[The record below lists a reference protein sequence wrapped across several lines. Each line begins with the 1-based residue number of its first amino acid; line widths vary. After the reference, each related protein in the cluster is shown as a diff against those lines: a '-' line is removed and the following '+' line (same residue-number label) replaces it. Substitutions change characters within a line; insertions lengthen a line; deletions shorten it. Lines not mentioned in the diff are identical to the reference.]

1 MTNLKDNAAAPPRTT
16 IRIPTASG
24 DELEAW
30 LYLPE
35 GDGPHPAVV
44 MAHGIGGIKAG
55 GLAPFAERF
64 REEGFVAIAFDYRNF
79 GGSGG
84 KPREVLS
91 VPRQRAD
98 YSTVIGWAVEQR
110 YIDPRQIIAWGTS
123 FAGMHIV
130 ELAVS
135 DTRLAAAIA
144 QSPLTDGLAAAMM
157 STLKNGSRIFALA
170 LLDRFGSLFGRQPI
184 YIPGH
189 GMPGDLSIGA
199 TPDGPFGE
207 KLMTPK
213 DGTIWHDRVA
223 ARSLLSFSWRRPVRR
238 AAFVRIP
245 FLLVVP
251 EADAIAPVP
260 AALEVARRAP
270 GAELFRSGG
279 GHYDVYE
286 GGASFTDVLRTEVDF
301 LHRHAKTAAQKA
313 SRDSKVRCSG
323 SAFARNAC
331 C

>member
-1 MTNLKDNAAAPPRTT
+1 MTNLKDNTAAPPRTT
-16 IRIPTASG
+16 VRIPTASG

-98 YSTVIGWAVEQR
+98 YSTVIGWAVEQP

-189 GMPGDLSIGA
+189 GMPGYLSIGA

-238 AAFVRIP
+238 AASVRIP
-245 FLLVVP
+245 LLLVVP

-260 AALEVARRAP
+260 SALEVARRAP

-286 GGASFTDVLRTEVDF
+286 GGASFADVLRTEVDF

-313 SRDSKVRCSG
+313 RFQ
-323 SAFARNAC
+323 AAC
-331 C
+331 

>member
-1 MTNLKDNAAAPPRTT
+1 MTNLNNNASVPLCTT
-16 IRIPTASG
+16 VRIPTASG

-35 GDGPHPAVV
+35 GAGPHPAVV

-79 GGSGG
+79 GGSEG

-98 YSTVIGWAVEQR
+98 YSTVIGWAVEQP
-110 YIDPRQIIAWGTS
+110 YVDPHQIIAWGTS

-238 AAFVRIP
+238 AASVRIP
-245 FLLVVP
+245 LLLVVP

-260 AALEVARRAP
+260 PALDVARGAP
-270 GAELFRSGG
+270 SAELFRSGG
-279 GHYDVYE
+279 GHYNVYE
-286 GGASFTDVLRTEVDF
+286 GGASFADVLRTEVDF

-313 SRDSKVRCSG
+313 SR
-323 SAFARNAC
+323 
-331 C
+331 

>member
-79 GGSGG
+79 GGSSG

-98 YSTVIGWAVEQR
+98 YSTVIGWAVEQP

-135 DTRLAAAIA
+135 DARLAAA
-144 QSPLTDGLAAAMM
+144 SPSVPLTDGLAAALI
-157 STLKNGSRIFALA
+157 STSR
-170 LLDRFGSLFGRQPI
+170 
-184 YIPGH
+184 
-189 GMPGDLSIGA
+189 
-199 TPDGPFGE
+199 T
-207 KLMTPK
+207 
-213 DGTIWHDRVA
+213 
-223 ARSLLSFSWRRPVRR
+223 
-238 AAFVRIP
+238 
-245 FLLVVP
+245 VVESSHWP
-251 EADAIAPVP
+251 
-260 AALEVARRAP
+260 
-270 GAELFRSGG
+270 
-279 GHYDVYE
+279 
-286 GGASFTDVLRTEVDF
+286 
-301 LHRHAKTAAQKA
+301 
-313 SRDSKVRCSG
+313 CST
-323 SAFARNAC
+323 F
-331 C
+331 

>member
-1 MTNLKDNAAAPPRTT
+1 VSITPHPVEGINAMTMT
-16 IRIPTASG
+16 IPNDSSAKRITVQIPTLSS
-24 DELEAW
+24 DVIEAW
-30 LYLPE
+30 VYLPE
-35 GDGPHPAVV
+35 GAGPHPALV

-64 REEGFVAIAFDYRNF
+64 RKEGFVAIAFDYRNF
-79 GGSGG
+79 GGSSG

-98 YSTVIGWAVEQR
+98 YSTVIGWAVEQP
-110 YIDPRQIIAWGTS
+110 YVDPRRIIAWGTS
-123 FAGMHIV
+123 FAGMHIL

-144 QSPLTDGLAAAMM
+144 QAPLTDGLAAAMM
-157 STLKNGSRIFALA
+157 SPLKNGSRLFGLA
-170 LLDRFGSLFGRQPI
+170 LLDRFGSLFGRLPI

-238 AAFVRIP
+238 ASSVRIP
-245 FLLVVP
+245 LLLVVP

-260 AALEVARRAP
+260 AALEVARRAR
-270 GAELFRSGG
+270 GSELFRSGG

-286 GGASFTDVLRTEVDF
+286 GGASFADVLRAEVDF
-301 LHRHAKTAAQKA
+301 LHRHTKTAGQEA
-313 SRDSKVRCSG
+313 S
-323 SAFARNAC
+323 
-331 C
+331 

>member
-1 MTNLKDNAAAPPRTT
+1 MTDLNPKTPSSRTT
-16 IRIPTASG
+16 VQIPTASG
-24 DELEAW
+24 DMIEAW
-30 LYLPE
+30 VYLPE
-35 GDGPHPAVV
+35 GSGPRPAVV

-55 GLAPFAERF
+55 GLGPFAERF
-64 REEGFVAIAFDYRNF
+64 REEGFAAIAFDYRNF

-84 KPREVLS
+84 QPREVLS

-98 YSTVIGWAVEQR
+98 YSTVIGWAVEQP

-123 FAGMHIV
+123 FAGLHIV

-144 QSPLTDGLAAAMM
+144 QSPLTDGLAAALMA
-157 STLKNGSRIFALA
+157 TLNNGSRIFARA

-189 GMPGDLSIGA
+189 GIPGDLSIGA

-213 DGTIWHDRVA
+213 DGTPWHDRVA

-238 AAFVRIP
+238 ATSVRVP
-245 FLLVVP
+245 LPLVVP
-251 EADAIAPVP
+251 EPDSIAPVP
-260 AALEVARRAP
+260 AALEVARKAP
-270 GAELFRSGG
+270 GAELFRSAG
-279 GHYDVYE
+279 GHYDV
-286 GGASFTDVLRTEVDF
+286 
-301 LHRHAKTAAQKA
+301 
-313 SRDSKVRCSG
+313 
-323 SAFARNAC
+323 
-331 C
+331 